1 MQIVITQNIK
11 DFVGT
16 EEIARKST
24 AIINACQYSFIFT
37 LAPNDMD
44 DLCKLYEK
52 AGGINER
59 EQEQIVSAP
68 RGQAFTVMGPSSRTT
83 FKVEVPEDVVAM
95 FQERDFLSRYF
106 RGEQGNE
113 YWEDFIGDSREKNEA
128 SISLRKKNNE
138 TPKQVSG
145 KRSFVS
151 YQEITEEEA
160 ASQLQEAKEKKI
172 TPVVNEIKEA
182 EWEELPEI
190 PDIPEDMEAF
200 KVMLEEK
207 KAATQVVKTETP
219 VAVPVYVSDEPS
231 KTEKMLTEFIDKFSY
246 DVILQEIKRAVREE
260 VLKELAE
267 NSVTE
272 NMNYE
277 AVTKEATE
285 KTVEIVKEEATE
297 KAVETVKEV
306 AEEKQEKNIFED
318 LFASEPIEDEE
329 DDIFAALFGDDTEE
343 EQKGKDE
350 EFNIFAFFE
359 EQDAMD
365 KKISIIEKMEV
376 FGDKVIEITL
386 EDLALYNRNMYQR
399 G

>member
-1 MQIVITQNIK
+1 
-11 DFVGT
+11 
-16 EEIARKST
+16 
-24 AIINACQYSFIFT
+24 
-37 LAPNDMD
+37 
-44 DLCKLYEK
+44 
-52 AGGINER
+52 
-59 EQEQIVSAP
+59 
-68 RGQAFTVMGPSSRTT
+68 
-83 FKVEVPEDVVAM
+83 
-95 FQERDFLSRYF
+95 
-106 RGEQGNE
+106 
-113 YWEDFIGDSREKNEA
+113 
-128 SISLRKKNNE
+128 
-138 TPKQVSG
+138 
-145 KRSFVS
+145 
-151 YQEITEEEA
+151 
-160 ASQLQEAKEKKI
+160 
-172 TPVVNEIKEA
+172 
-182 EWEELPEI
+182 
-190 PDIPEDMEAF
+190 
-200 KVMLEEK
+200 
-207 KAATQVVKTETP
+207 
-219 VAVPVYVSDEPS
+219 
-231 KTEKMLTEFIDKFSY
+231 MLTEFIDKFSY

-285 KTVEIVKEEATE
+285 KTVETVKEEATE

>member
-1 MQIVITQNIK
+1 MNT
-11 DFVGT
+11 
-16 EEIARKST
+16 
-24 AIINACQYSFIFT
+24 
-37 LAPNDMD
+37 M
-44 DLCKLYEK
+44 
-52 AGGINER
+52 
-59 EQEQIVSAP
+59 
-68 RGQAFTVMGPSSRTT
+68 
-83 FKVEVPEDVVAM
+83 
-95 FQERDFLSRYF
+95 
-106 RGEQGNE
+106 
-113 YWEDFIGDSREKNEA
+113 
-128 SISLRKKNNE
+128 SLMK
-138 TPKQVSG
+138 P
-145 KRSFVS
+145 
-151 YQEITEEEA
+151 
-160 ASQLQEAKEKKI
+160 
-172 TPVVNEIKEA
+172 
-182 EWEELPEI
+182 
-190 PDIPEDMEAF
+190 
-200 KVMLEEK
+200 
-207 KAATQVVKTETP
+207 
-219 VAVPVYVSDEPS
+219 
-231 KTEKMLTEFIDKFSY
+231 IDKFSY
-246 DVILQEIKRAVREE
+246 DVILQEIKRTVREE

-285 KTVEIVKEEATE
+285 KMVETDTKEATE
-297 KAVETVKEV
+297 KTVETVKEV

-376 FGDKVIEITL
+376 FEDKVIEITL

>member
-1 MQIVITQNIK
+1 MTKKNVLRSCGILVLCLAICLSSVACGCQNSGAASAP
-11 DFVGT
+11 VGT
-16 EEIARKST
+16 TGTGTMEYTVCVNAQTGTPLEEIGVYIYTDST
-24 AIINACQYSFIFT
+24 MSELVWFAKTDAEGKLSF
-37 LAPNDMD
+37 
-44 DLCKLYEK
+44 
-52 AGGINER
+52 
-59 EQEQIVSAP
+59 S
-68 RGQAFTVMGPSSRTT
+68 
-83 FKVEVPEDVVAM
+83 
-95 FQERDFLSRYF
+95 
-106 RGEQGNE
+106 
-113 YWEDFIGDSREKNEA
+113 
-128 SISLRKKNNE
+128 
-138 TPKQVSG
+138 
-145 KRSFVS
+145 
-151 YQEITEEEA
+151 
-160 ASQLQEAKEKKI
+160 
-172 TPVVNEIKEA
+172 
-182 EWEELPEI
+182 
-190 PDIPEDMEAF
+190 DIPSDNFVAVLADVPAGYLVEDYYPLTGELTQIKLSAGLMEGDLSTVTYKLGDLMLDF
-200 KVMLEEK
+200 SVTGPDGTVYKFSELLEEK

-219 VAVPVYVSDEPS
+219 VAESAYVSEEPS
-231 KTEKMLTEFIDKFSY
+231 KTEKMLTEFIGKFSY

-285 KTVEIVKEEATE
+285 KTVE
-297 KAVETVKEV
+297 TVKGV
-306 AEEKQEKNIFED
+306 AEEKQEKSIFAD